1 MKSHRKALS
10 LLMCAVFIAAT
21 ATAAF
26 AQAAGSTTGK
36 CSFKAL
42 NFPAPATNGQA
53 AALNDLGGIAG
64 TFLDSKNVAHGFL
77 LFQGR
82 LSTFMFPG
90 SIGTSVSDMSRN
102 GIIIGGYTSKDG
114 KGHAY
119 MVHAGGFRTITL
131 PGFPNA
137 DFTVAGV
144 NSNGD
149 VVGTINS
156 DTLPVN
162 GFLLHNGKVTIL
174 SFPGADVTQPT
185 SINDEGVVVG
195 GYLIQAVNSNPAFM
209 WKDGV
214 FSNIKPPDSI
224 PEPFVFPS
232 KVSNSGVV
240 VGSYQPESG
249 GSGFAL
255 KNGIY
260 SKFDGPAGFDGPT
273 VLAVNKFD
281 NILAQATQI
290 SQQVRQ
296 DCFVQRILRSSVLD
310 IAVQGLKAPATRYCR
325 ESSHL
330 ERLRGSEP
338 SSAAVGGVA
347 SPAIAD
353 AFSIRVDQR

>member
-1 MKSHRKALS
+1 MRNHGKTFS
-10 LLMCAVFIAAT
+10 LLMSVCFIAAT
-21 ATAAF
+21 ATAF
-26 AQAAGSTTGK
+26 AQSGK
-36 CSFKAL
+36 CSFQKL
-42 NFPAPATNGQA
+42 SFPPPATNGTPV
-53 AALNDLGGIAG
+53 ALNDLGGIAG

-77 LFQGR
+77 LYQGR
-82 LSTFMFPG
+82 LTTFMFPG
-90 SIGTSVSDMSRN
+90 STGTSVSDMSRN
-102 GIIIGGYTSKDG
+102 GIIVGGYSTKDG

-137 DFTVAGV
+137 DFTVTGV

-195 GYLIQAVNSNPAFM
+195 GYLVQFVNSNPAFM

-224 PEPFVFPS
+224 PEPFVFAN
-232 KVSNSGVV
+232 KISNSGVV

-249 GSGFAL
+249 GTGFAL
-255 KNGIY
+255 ENGTYTKI
-260 SKFDGPAGFDGPT
+260 DAPAGFEDMSI
-273 VLAVNKFD
+273 LAVNKFD
-281 NILAQATQI
+281 NILIEATQI
-290 SQQVRQ
+290 SQQVGKTFSFKGF
-296 DCFVQRILRSSVLD
+296 C
-310 IAVQGLKAPATRYCR
+310 
-325 ESSHL
+325 
-330 ERLRGSEP
+330 
-338 SSAAVGGVA
+338 AA
-347 SPAIAD
+347 
-353 AFSIRVDQR
+353 AF

>member
-1 MKSHRKALS
+1 MRNHGKTFS
-10 LLMCAVFIAAT
+10 LLMSVCFIAAT

-26 AQAAGSTTGK
+26 AQTGK
-36 CSFKAL
+36 CAFQQL
-42 NFPAPATNGQA
+42 NFPPPATNGQA
-53 AALNDLGGIAG
+53 VALNDLGGIAG

-77 LFQGR
+77 LYQGR
-82 LSTFMFPG
+82 LTTFMFPG
-90 SIGTSVSDMSRN
+90 STGTSVSDMSRN
-102 GIIIGGYTSKDG
+102 GIIVGGYSTKDG

-131 PGFPNA
+131 PGFPNS
-137 DFTVAGV
+137 DLTVTGV

-195 GYLIQAVNSNPAFM
+195 GYLVQFVNSNPAFM

-224 PEPFVFPS
+224 PEPFVFAN
-232 KVSNSGVV
+232 KISNSGVV

-249 GSGFAL
+249 GTGFAL
-255 KNGIY
+255 ENGTYTKI
-260 SKFDGPAGFDGPT
+260 DAPAGFEDMSI
-273 VLAVNKFD
+273 LAVNKFD
-281 NILAQATQI
+281 NILIEATQI
-290 SQQVRQ
+290 SQQVGKTFSFKGF
-296 DCFVQRILRSSVLD
+296 C
-310 IAVQGLKAPATRYCR
+310 
-325 ESSHL
+325 
-330 ERLRGSEP
+330 
-338 SSAAVGGVA
+338 AA
-347 SPAIAD
+347 
-353 AFSIRVDQR
+353 AF